1 MARKKQNNTTKE
13 DGKKTLKELGEYTG
27 LTALLGVTIG
37 ASVVVFGI
45 ASNKYGWDTK
55 EGLLIS
61 LILSMIP
68 VFIAIAVG
76 IAIGFIYKINPMID
90 KARGKLDYLGE
101 EMDKIPNQM
110 GKKINERVTYMEY
123 YTMDVF
129 DDLKTALERDV
140 KSIKA
145 YAPSFGGAA
154 INLIDTFFE
163 ETIEKDVEIE
173 VVVGRKFAINENE
186 GKITFSLYKDDDTSM
201 INLRSIIGGV
211 KTRIEKLNGT
221 DEENAKGNLF
231 KNLKVYNVPQIS
243 PVSLIVIE
251 YTKEEEKAI
260 KTAIVALHG
269 EVSVASQQ
277 ALVFTLKREDGKV
290 DEKLKKIV
298 EDTFE
303 KNINEI
309 LDECKRDNINLPINI
324 ENIYNSITLGESK

>member
-90 KARGKLDYLGE
+90 KARGKLDYLRE